1 MHLYQHRFV
10 GVVGQHK
17 DFGIENMA
25 VSGDGKFL
33 ASCAMDEVVRFW
45 NIDYLYNT
53 TVDNRRKVI
62 DTPVFGVLCCVING
76 LAV

>member
-1 MHLYQHRFV
+1 
-10 GVVGQHK
+10 
-17 DFGIENMA
+17 MA

-62 DTPVFGVLCCVING
+62 DAAVFELYVV
-76 LAV
+76 